1 MGGSPVLTC
10 KLFLLYFHSRDV
22 ITDRIKAFTTQ
33 VTSGNQSNE
42 DALLQ
47 LQPFM
52 GMDVSLAASPLAV
65 AALGK
70 LNLVATST

>member
-1 MGGSPVLTC
+1 M
-10 KLFLLYFHSRDV
+10 YFHSTDV
-22 ITDRIKAFTTQ
+22 ITERIKEFTAQ
-33 VTSGNQSNE
+33 VTAGNQSNE
-42 DALLQ
+42 DAVLQ
-47 LQPFM
+47 LQPFI